1 MQLVAVLDHV
11 PERGAARALADEDD
25 ALADGQL
32 VEPLGVDALAFRET
46 GEGGDAL
53 LGEAGR
59 CDVPGG
65 RVVRAGAVAVVDE
78 RAGRLG
84 EAFDGDRVGGRREH
98 LREEHLRGARGGVL
112 ARDAAG
118 DGALEHALGEEEH
131 EERDG
136 EHDDGERE
144 RGAEQAVLDALDA
157 EVPGLAEGHDVLLA
171 HVDVPDGFR
180 RGAHGGMLNA
190 EC

>member
-1 MQLVAVLDHV
+1 MGRKIPGAALLAAAALAAALPCEAAYVRGDLVWKCDFT
-11 PERGAARALADEDD
+11 PEEAARCGVAGLRFDESGRGAEYD
-25 ALADGQL
+25 
-32 VEPLGVDALAFRET
+32 P
-46 GEGGDAL
+46 
-53 LGEAGR
+53 
-59 CDVPGG
+59 
-65 RVVRAGAVAVVDE
+65 
-78 RAGRLG
+78 
-84 EAFDGDRVGGRREH
+84 
-98 LREEHLRGARGGVL
+98 RGG
-112 ARDAAG
+112 AAG

-144 RGAEQAVLDALDA
+144 CGAEQAVLDALDA
-157 EVPGLAEGHDVLLA
+157 EVPGLAEGHDVLPA